1 MNTQQTA
8 ITRVNIY
15 RDGATWC
22 YSAWVG
28 RDHDHNDTLE
38 ADCEDLAREEV
49 AARFP
54 AAEIRRVAD
63 L

>member
-1 MNTQQTA
+1 MSQSTA

-15 RDGATWC
+15 RAGETWC

-38 ADCEDLAREEV
+38 ADCADLAREEV

-54 AAEIRRVAD
+54 ASEIQRVAD